1 MALIAH
7 RTQNIPLHTG
17 KQLNPCQETVL
28 LLPGSAAALGHNP
41 PCSSDV
47 FEEVG
52 KIPGQGKEV
61 GELHPGRLLSSYHSA
76 TKSVGSW
83 LSSRQK
89 YKYALIS
96 LGPSGS
102 CMIGG

>member
-1 MALIAH
+1 MASRQVSQQPWA
-7 RTQNIPLHTG
+7 RNTSMVPLM
-17 KQLNPCQETVL
+17 
-28 LLPGSAAALGHNP
+28 
-41 PCSSDV
+41 
-47 FEEVG
+47 EVE
-52 KIPGQGKEV
+52 KIPGLGTEA
-61 GELHPGRLLSSYHSA
+61 GEPHSGRLLSSYHSA
-76 TKSVGSW
+76 TKSVGRW